1 MDRSS
6 ADKSR
11 WNGFVREKWGGWRK
25 AYSSGGTR
33 DGSSC
38 SIIDDV
44 VSRYNVLTV
53 SWLTSKKLA
62 RRGLHYSLLQPK
74 GFGQ

>member
-1 MDRSS
+1 MERSS

-44 VSRYNVLTV
+44 VVIKYFDSVV
-53 SWLTSKKLA
+53 AHVKKLA
-62 RRGLHYSLLQPK
+62 RRGLHYYYCNLK
-74 GFGQ
+74 GFG